1 MKKAIA
7 AALLSIALAACG
19 TSGTASRSV
28 EAGNDGQQALSQMDD
43 RFYGSGIAAPVD
55 GSPEAGV
62 AAIEQAE
69 FDGWE
74 VP

>member
-1 MKKAIA
+1 MRKVIA
-7 AALLSIALAACG
+7 AALLSIAVAACG

-28 EAGNDGQQALSQMDD
+28 QVGNDGQQALSQMDD

-55 GSPEAGV
+55 GSPEAAV
-62 AAIEQAE
+62 AASEQAA